1 MKKLFVL
8 STIFIMSCTIDN
20 HPMAPQVIINDMT
33 LGAKSMSTVIVKVSN
48 PANAGLLNVTM
59 TVTPGSMY
67 SLQLTDIHD
76 NVINSQGFTSNTI
89 TLYKVL
95 DFTTIANGSYDL
107 TLMDTSGNMS
117 KIPLIIQH

>member
-20 HPMAPQVIINDMT
+20 HPMSPQVIINDMT
-33 LGAKSMSTVIVKVSN
+33 LGVKSMSTVIVKVSN

>member
-20 HPMAPQVIINDMT
+20 HPMSPQVIINDMT

>member
-107 TLMDTSGNMS
+107 SLMDTSGKVS

>member
-1 MKKLFVL
+1 
-8 STIFIMSCTIDN
+8 
-20 HPMAPQVIINDMT
+20 
-33 LGAKSMSTVIVKVSN
+33 MSTVIVKVSN

-107 TLMDTSGNMS
+107 SLMDTSGKVS